1 VILRPSALVALCV
14 LGACGQKFVAEGGT
28 ASNGGGAGADFAGA
42 GADFADAGQAG
53 QPSGGEV
60 NSGGALGEGGDAG
73 GGTGGTGG
81 GAAGAGV
88 GGLHGN
94 AGGGAGGGGGTL
106 NEPKL
111 PQSGLL
117 LWLRADR
124 GIQQKDG
131 LVQVWQDQSGTEAN
145 ATQITATARPA
156 YLATGFNGRPTLEF
170 DGRTQFLTFASGFG
184 DFSKGLAG
192 FIVARPSKSECA
204 SMLEFSN
211 GSEVDDIAL
220 GMWQDKWTYEVAA
233 AYIQTGTVS
242 HDLFSLYTVNHRLT
256 GLADLRI
263 DGSALDTL
271 DMPLPA
277 IPDSRGR
284 VDNFVGHT
292 LYKDCNYF
300 EGQISE
306 IILYS
311 RAMTN
316 SEVTAIEKYLDARW
330 ALSEQVAPTP
340 TP

>member
-1 VILRPSALVALCV
+1 
-14 LGACGQKFVAEGGT
+14 VAEGGT
-28 ASNGGGAGADFAGA
+28 GDNGGGGADFAGA
-42 GADFADAGQAG
+42 GASSSGDAGQAG
-53 QPSGGEV
+53 QPSGGEM
-60 NSGGALGEGGDAG
+60 NSAGAAGDGGAAGE
-73 GGTGGTGG
+73 TGGTGG
-81 GAAGAGV
+81 DAAGAGV
-88 GGLHGN
+88 AGLL
-94 AGGGAGGGGGTL
+94 GGAGGTV

-111 PQSGLL
+111 PQLGML

-131 LVQVWQDQSGTEAN
+131 LVQVWQDQSGNETN
-145 ATQITATARPA
+145 ATQITASARPA
-156 YLATGFNGRPTLEF
+156 YLAAGSNGRPALEF
-170 DGRTQFLTFASGFG
+170 DGRTQFLTFATGFS
-184 DFSKGLAG
+184 DFSRGLAG

-211 GSEVDDIAL
+211 ASEVDDIAL
-220 GMWQDKWTYEVAA
+220 GMWQDKWTYEVDAA
-233 AYIQTGTVS
+233 FIQTGTVS
-242 HDLFSLYTVNHRLT
+242 HDIFSLYTVNHRLT

-277 IPDSRGR
+277 IPTSQLR

-306 IILYS
+306 IIVYS

-316 SEVTAIEKYLDARW
+316 SEVTAIEKYLNARW
-330 ALSEQVAPTP
+330 ALSEQVTPTP
-340 TP
+340 TPTPTP

>member
-1 VILRPSALVALCV
+1 
-14 LGACGQKFVAEGGT
+14 VAEGGT
-28 ASNGGGAGADFAGA
+28 GDNGGGGADFAGA
-42 GADFADAGQAG
+42 GASSSGDAGQAG
-53 QPSGGEV
+53 QPSGGEM
-60 NSGGALGEGGDAG
+60 NSAGAAGDGGAAGE
-73 GGTGGTGG
+73 TGGTGG
-81 GAAGAGV
+81 DAAGAGV
-88 GGLHGN
+88 GGLL
-94 AGGGAGGGGGTL
+94 GGAGGTV

-111 PQSGLL
+111 PQLGML

-131 LVQVWQDQSGTEAN
+131 LVQVWQDQSGNETN
-145 ATQITATARPA
+145 ATQITASARPA
-156 YLATGFNGRPTLEF
+156 YLAAGSNGRPALEF
-170 DGRTQFLTFASGFG
+170 DGRTQFLTFATGFS
-184 DFSKGLAG
+184 DFSRGLAG

-211 GSEVDDIAL
+211 ASEVDDIAL
-220 GMWQDKWTYEVAA
+220 GMWQDKWTYEVDAA
-233 AYIQTGTVS
+233 FIQTGTVS
-242 HDLFSLYTVNHRLT
+242 HDIFSLYTVNHRLT

-277 IPDSRGR
+277 IPTSQLR

-306 IILYS
+306 IIVYS

-330 ALSEQVAPTP
+330 ALSEQVTPTP
-340 TP
+340 TPTPTP